1 MSEIATAG
9 QIRAAR
15 YALNWSIECLSEASG
30 VSVRTIIRYESYDG
44 VPPSRSGNLQKLI
57 HALEAGGIE
66 FIGAPGDR
74 PGVRIRGG

>member
-1 MSEIATAG
+1 MIAAS

-15 YALNWSIECLSEASG
+15 ALLGWTAGDLVEKSG
-30 VSVRTIIRYESYDG
+30 VSRRTIIKCENSDG
-44 VPPSRSGNLQKLI
+44 IPDTTTKTLQKLI

>member
-1 MSEIATAG
+1 MVTGS

-15 YALNWSIECLSEASG
+15 ALLGISSTELAELSSVSLRTVAKIENS
-30 VSVRTIIRYESYDG
+30 DG
-44 VPPSRSGNLQKLI
+44 IPDTTTKTLQKLI

>member
-1 MSEIATAG
+1 MNVIGKQLRAG
-9 QIRAAR
+9 RG
-15 YALNWSIECLSEASG
+15 ALNWSVRELAEYSG
-30 VSVRTIIRYESYDG
+30 VGPATIVRYESHDG

-74 PGVRIRGG
+74 PGVRIRGA